1 MSLTSA
7 LNTAVAALRVNQAQ
21 MQLISA
27 NVAHANDPNYTRKTL
42 QTSTVALGPGQVGS
56 VEVSGY
62 QNAVAV
68 SLQKQLVALTA
79 DSGGSSA
86 TAEYM
91 ARVQDLFGT
100 STDQA
105 TLSTAM
111 TAFTTA
117 WQQLQSNPES
127 EAAQQQVV
135 ATGQRIADEVHR
147 LAGGLDQIDND
158 VRTDVDQSVD
168 QLNGLLKQVFDVNLK
183 LKQTQPDSAERGDL
197 IDTRDKL
204 VTQIAQYVDVRSVQ
218 RDDGSISLFTAS
230 GLQLMDGPPSLLAYD
245 GTNVYKVEDG
255 ISINAQLQGG
265 RLHALLDFRQ
275 DGTGSNK
282 PVSSDPGTEVIR
294 KMRAQ
299 LDAIV
304 GAFTSTIG
312 TPATFASAYNAA
324 SSSQRISASFLTTVD
339 PSAGSPQYTT
349 VSLKGTL
356 QPGDVF
362 AINVNGHSYS
372 YTSVATDT
380 SLDQIAAQ
388 LSNLVNAD
396 GTVGVTAIPGVAGLQ
411 LVGNTNNTKFTVQ
424 TTVNDE
430 TAELSGDF
438 FTGTNRFNFQVN
450 SALADGSLQ
459 VKRNA
464 ASSVVGSLSSS
475 DRNFTAVGLTLT
487 NVSYQGLMTGIVG
500 NSIANAK
507 SVSDQS
513 KFDSDAMTMSQQRYQ
528 SDVGVN
534 LDEEIANLQVVQN
547 AYAASARLLQVV
559 QQMFDTLEQAVSR

>member
-7 LNTAVAALRVNQAQ
+7 LSTAVAALRVNQAQ

-42 QTSTVALGPGQVGS
+42 QTASVALGPGQIGS
-56 VEVSGY
+56 VEVAGY
-62 QNAVAV
+62 QNAVSA
-68 SLQKQLVALTA
+68 SLQKQLVAQTA
-79 DSGGSSA
+79 DSGASSA

-91 ARVQDLFGT
+91 SRVQDLFGT

-135 ATGQRIADEVHR
+135 STGQNIATEVHR
-147 LAGGLDQIDND
+147 LADGLDQIDND
-158 VRTDVDQSVD
+158 VRSDISQSVD

-183 LKQTQPDSAERGDL
+183 LKQAAPNSAERGDL
-197 IDTRDKL
+197 VDTRDKL
-204 VTQIAQYVDVRSVQ
+204 VQQIAQYVDVRTVQ

-230 GLQLMDGPPSLLAYD
+230 GLQLMDGPPALLAYD

-255 ISINAQLQGG
+255 TPINNQLQGG
-265 RLHALLDFRQ
+265 RIHALLNFRQ
-275 DGTGSNK
+275 DSSATGK
-282 PVSSDPGTEVIR
+282 AVSADPGTEVIR
-294 KMRAQ
+294 KMKAQ
-299 LDAIV
+299 LDAVV
-304 GAFTSTIG
+304 GALTSTTG
-312 TPATFASAYNAA
+312 TPPTFAAAYNGGA
-324 SSSQRISASFLTTVD
+324 SSQRISASYLTTVD
-339 PSAGSPQYTT
+339 ATPSSQQYTT
-349 VSLKGTL
+349 VSLSGSL

-362 AINVNGHSYS
+362 EVDVNGHSYS

-388 LSNLVNAD
+388 LANQINAD
-396 GTVGVTAIPGVAGLQ
+396 GTVGVTAIPGIAGLQ
-411 LVGNTNNTKFTVQ
+411 LVGNAANSKFTVQ

-430 TAELSGDF
+430 TTELSGDF
-438 FTGTNRFNFQVN
+438 FTGTNRFDFQVN
-450 SALADGSLQ
+450 AALANGSLQ

-464 ASSVVGSLSSS
+464 ASAVVDSLNSA
-475 DRNFTAVGLTLT
+475 DRNFTAVGMTLT

-513 KFDSDAMTMSQQRYQ
+513 SFDSDAMTMSQQRYQ

-547 AYAASARLLQVV
+547 AYAASARLLTVIQD
-559 QQMFDTLEQAVSR
+559 MFDTLEQAVAR

>member
-7 LNTAVAALRVNQAQ
+7 LSTAVAALRVNQAR

-27 NVAHANDPNYTRKTL
+27 NVAHANDPDYTRKTL
-42 QTSTVALGPGQVGS
+42 QTASVALGPGQIGS

-62 QNAVAV
+62 QNAVSAT
-68 SLQKQLVALTA
+68 LQKQLVALTA

-86 TAEYM
+86 TNEYM
-91 ARVQDLFGT
+91 ARIQDLFGT
-100 STDQA
+100 STDQS
-105 TLSTAM
+105 TLNTAM

-147 LAGGLDQIDND
+147 LADGLDQVDND
-158 VRTDVDQSVD
+158 VRTDIGQSVNQVND
-168 QLNGLLKQVFDVNLK
+168 LLKQLFDVNLK
-183 LKQTQPDSAERGDL
+183 LKQTEPDSAERGDL
-197 IDTRDKL
+197 TDTRNKL
-204 VTQIAQYVDVRSVQ
+204 VNQIAQYMDVRTVQ
-218 RDDGSISLFTAS
+218 RDDGSISLFTSS

-255 ISINAQLQGG
+255 TPINGQLTGG
-265 RLHALLDFRQ
+265 RIHALLNFRQ
-275 DGTGSNK
+275 DSTGTNK
-282 PVSSDPGTEVIR
+282 AVSADPGTEVIR
-294 KMRAQ
+294 KMKAQ

-304 GAFTSTIG
+304 GAFTTTTG
-312 TPATFASAYNAA
+312 TPPTFAAAYNAA
-324 SSSQRISASFLTTVD
+324 SSSQRISASYLTTVD
-339 PSAGSPQYTT
+339 PGPSTPQYTT
-349 VSLKGTL
+349 VTFNGTL

-362 AINVNGHSYS
+362 EIDVNGRSYS
-372 YTSVATDT
+372 YTAVATDT

-388 LSNLVNAD
+388 LSTLVNAD
-396 GTVGVTAIPGVAGLQ
+396 TSLGVTAIPGVGGLQ
-411 LVGNTNNTKFTVQ
+411 LVGSANNTKFSVQ
-424 TTVNDE
+424 TTVNSE
-430 TAELSGDF
+430 TTELSGDF
-438 FTGTNRFNFQVN
+438 FTGTNRFDFRVN
-450 SALADGSLQ
+450 AALANGSLQ

-464 ASSVVGSLSSS
+464 ASAVVDSLASG

-487 NVSYQGLMTGIVG
+487 NVTYQGLMTGIVG

-547 AYAASARLLQVV
+547 AYAASARLLTVV
-559 QQMFDTLEQAVSR
+559 QQMFDTLEQAVAR

>member
-27 NVAHANDPNYTRKTL
+27 NVAHANDPNYSRKTL
-42 QTSTVALGPGQVGS
+42 QTASVALGPGQIGS

-62 QNAVAV
+62 QNAVSA
-68 SLQKQLVALTA
+68 SLQKQLVAQTA
-79 DSGGSSA
+79 DSGASSA
-86 TAEYM
+86 TDEYM
-91 ARVQDLFGT
+91 SRVQDLFGT

-147 LAGGLDQIDND
+147 LAAGLDQIDND
-158 VRTDVDQSVD
+158 VRTDIGQSVN
-168 QLNGLLKQVFDVNLK
+168 QLNDLLKQVFDVNLK
-183 LKQTQPDSAERGDL
+183 LKQTQPNSAERGDL
-197 IDTRDKL
+197 LDTRDKL
-204 VTQIAQYVDVRSVQ
+204 VQQIAQYVDVRTVQ

-230 GLQLMDGPPSLLAYD
+230 GLQLMDGPPALLAYD

-255 ISINAQLQGG
+255 TPINSQLQGG
-265 RLHALLDFRQ
+265 RIHALLNFRQ
-275 DGTGSNK
+275 DSTGSNK
-282 PVSSDPGTEVIR
+282 PVSPDPGTEVIR

-304 GAFTSTIG
+304 GAFTSTTG
-312 TPATFASAYNAA
+312 TPPTFAAAYDAG
-324 SSSQRISASFLTTVD
+324 STSQRISASYLTTVD
-339 PSAGSPQYTT
+339 PATSSPQYTT
-349 VSLKGTL
+349 VTLSGTL
-356 QPGDVF
+356 QTGDVF
-362 AINVNGHSYS
+362 EVDVNGHSYS
-372 YTSVATDT
+372 YTAVATDT

-388 LSNLVNAD
+388 LANQINAD
-396 GTVGVTAIPGVAGLQ
+396 GTVGVTAIPGVGGLQ
-411 LVGNTNNTKFTVQ
+411 LVGSSNNTKFTVQ

-430 TAELSGDF
+430 TTELSGDF
-438 FTGTNRFNFQVN
+438 FTGTNRFDFQVN
-450 SALADGSLQ
+450 AALANGSLQ

-464 ASSVVGSLSSS
+464 ASGVVDALSSA

-507 SVSDQS
+507 TVSDQS

-559 QQMFDTLEQAVSR
+559 QDMFDTLEQAVAR